1 MPEKNIS
8 DIIDA
13 LPFLENAE
21 ESLVT
26 EFKKNLIIK
35 RIPKNEFIYMEG
47 DECGYY
53 AFVIEGIV
61 RVYKSGES
69 GRELTLYRLEK
80 GESCI
85 LTASCVLSTTS
96 FPAVSSAETEVTA
109 ALIPAYLFRDWVA
122 KFEFWRKYVFEIM
135 SGRLATVIAVVNE
148 ITFGK
153 LDSRVAR
160 FLLDREVEEQIKIT
174 HQVIASDLGTSREV
188 ISRLLKD
195 FEHEKIISIS
205 RGIITILNKKLLKEK
220 TKKN

>member
-1 MPEKNIS
+1 MPEKNFS
-8 DIIDA
+8 DIIQS
-13 LPFLENAE
+13 LPFLKDAEPRLVDDFREN
-21 ESLVT
+21 
-26 EFKKNLIIK
+26 FIIK

-53 AFVIEGIV
+53 AFVVEGIV
-61 RVYKSGES
+61 RVYKIGES

-96 FPAVSSAETEVTA
+96 FPAVSSAETDVTA
-109 ALIPAYLFRDWVA
+109 VLIPAYLFRNWVA

-135 SGRLATVIAVVNE
+135 SGRLATVIAVVDE

-153 LDSRVAR
+153 LDSRIAR
-160 FLLDREVEEQIKIT
+160 LLLERESGGQIRIT
-174 HQVIASDLGTSREV
+174 HQDIASDLGSSREV

-205 RGIITILNKKLLKEK
+205 RGTITIQNKELLKEK
-220 TKKN
+220 I